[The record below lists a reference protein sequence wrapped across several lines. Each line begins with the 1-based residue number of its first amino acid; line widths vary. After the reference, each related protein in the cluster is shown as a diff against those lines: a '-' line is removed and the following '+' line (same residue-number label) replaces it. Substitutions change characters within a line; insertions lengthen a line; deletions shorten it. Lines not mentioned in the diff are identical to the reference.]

1 MPFKSQ
7 HWGGKDGQISEAY
20 WPTVPA
26 WSWLPFST
34 CTVTYA
40 HAYVCK
46 YTHTHTH
53 TLLLLI
59 LRVLLVFLVHGLK
72 LWKAPL
78 RCHSDDLGEP
88 TACLSLPFSSLRLC
102 LEWGWRQLRS
112 GSRWGSELSVK
123 SSQTKACG
131 LHGCR
136 KQVKGSG
143 KSRLLSACQGRV
155 IWRPLLPGLQ
165 SGESGVSQLQHSSLC
180 DLVKTLSLRYLIDE
194 LR

>member
-1 MPFKSQ
+1 MHSYICPCICVQ
-7 HWGGKDGQISEAY
+7 
-20 WPTVPA
+20 V
-26 WSWLPFST
+26 
-34 CTVTYA
+34 
-40 HAYVCK
+40 
-46 YTHTHTH
+46 HTHTRTH
-53 TLLLLI
+53 TTLADFKSNWAK
-59 LRVLLVFLVHGLK
+59 VLLVFLVHGLK

-131 LHGCR
+131 LHECR

-143 KSRLLSACQGRV
+143 KITVAL
-155 IWRPLLPGLQ
+155 GL
-165 SGESGVSQLQHSSLC
+165 SGESDMEVTFAWAPVWGVRGISAPA
-180 DLVKTLSLRYLIDE
+180 LVTVWSA
-194 LR
+194 